1 MRQSQQRLVTNPELS
16 EKLPAHTWQE
26 LHVWLGIVTRT
37 QGWTFRNPAETTPKR
52 GCWRTEYFVKNKPRR
67 NPEVQRTDTIEEL
80 PVVVCRESQ
89 LFDVYRV
96 YSYSSRYRYQ
106 RLSIYVACVS
116 RSVHVANIYIG
127 SLTRNNNALL
137 VDTMASPL
145 GMHPVWYVT
154 TARNPE
160 RSRHRKNRQMYV

>member
-1 MRQSQQRLVTNPELS
+1 MTLTFATGDIMPEVEREAVTTEAGDKPGVVR
-16 EKLPAHTWQE
+16 KITGTWQE

-80 PVVVCRESQ
+80 SVVCRESQ

-116 RSVHVANIYIG
+116 RSVHVANIYIWIPH
-127 SLTRNNNALL
+127 T
-137 VDTMASPL
+137 
-145 GMHPVWYVT
+145 
-154 TARNPE
+154 
-160 RSRHRKNRQMYV
+160 